1 MTTFE
6 EIPYWARSFADANV
20 SPNPDVFI
28 RYSNNTKAVKETYQF
43 MFPHQTVAQNK
54 KMWDVY
60 RSRGEDY
67 RSEFYN
73 RLLARIQGIKSEEQ
87 SRVTLSEQEVTKRQL
102 EQQLLDLNTELAKE
116 KIEHE
121 KYKRNFEKAMA
132 ALTKLNEEKQRLI
145 VQVNTY
151 KEIFSGMHGNRM
163 LNGTHGNRMQ
173 ID

>member
-43 MFPHQTVAQNK
+43 MFPHQNVGQNK

-67 RSEFYN
+67 RIEFYN
-73 RLLARIQGIKSEEQ
+73 RLLAQIQRIKSEEQ
-87 SRVTLSEQEVTKRQL
+87 SRVQLSEQEVTKRQL
-102 EQQLLDLNTELAKE
+102 EQQLFDLNTELAKE
-116 KIEHE
+116 KIEHQ
-121 KYKRNFEKAMA
+121 KYKINFEKAMA
-132 ALTKLNEEKQRLI
+132 AISQLNEDKQRLM
-145 VQVNTY
+145 VQVSTY
-151 KEIFSGMHGNRM
+151 KEIFSEMR
-163 LNGTHGNRMQ
+163 GNRMQ